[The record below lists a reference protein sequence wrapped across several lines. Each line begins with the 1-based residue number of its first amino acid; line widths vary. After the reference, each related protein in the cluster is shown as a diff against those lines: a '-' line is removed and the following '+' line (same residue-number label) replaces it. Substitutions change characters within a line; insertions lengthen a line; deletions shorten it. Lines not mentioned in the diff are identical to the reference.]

1 MGFHTDLAIE
11 TIESEKSDIEGV
23 RRNEYKE
30 GVITVNEIEIESD
43 SAAKRLGRECGR
55 YFTLSADSMNDFAY
69 NEEQLIG
76 LFSECLSKLLN
87 KSESV
92 LVCGIGNRDITPDA
106 LGPLAADKIFAT
118 RHLSEQLALSAGLGK
133 LTPVSVI
140 SPGVLGQTGLEV
152 GETLKGIVENT
163 KPSAV
168 IVIDALA
175 ARNVSRLCTTVQLS
189 DTGITPGSGVHNAR
203 AELSERTLGVK
214 VISVGVPTV
223 ADAEIFIDR
232 QSGEKSGNLNH
243 EPMIVTP
250 REIDMIIQ
258 HAAVVAA
265 MGINRTLQPH
275 IPLDDMTLLVG

>member
-11 TIESEKSDIEGV
+11 TVEAAKSDIDGV
-23 RRNEYKE
+23 RQNEYKK
-30 GVITVNEIEIESD
+30 GKITVNEIEIESD
-43 SAAKRLGRECGR
+43 SAAKRLGRDKGR
-55 YFTLSADSMNDFAY
+55 YITLCADSMSDFAY
-69 NEEQLIG
+69 NEEQLIE
-76 LFSECLSKLLN
+76 LFSESMKKLLRN
-87 KSESV
+87 PKSV
-92 LVCGIGNRDITPDA
+92 LICGIGNRDITPDA

-118 RHLSEQLALSAGLGK
+118 RHLSKQLMRTAGLGN

-163 KPSAV
+163 KPDAV

-175 ARNVSRLCTTVQLS
+175 ARNVARLCTTVQLS

-203 AELSERTLGVK
+203 AEISEKTLGVQ

-223 ADAEIFIDR
+223 ADAQIF
-232 QSGEKSGNLNH
+232 SGENCEKLNNFSD
-243 EPMIVTP
+243 EPMIITP

-258 HAAVVAA
+258 HAAIVTA
-265 MGINRTLQPH
+265 MGINLTLQPH
-275 IPLDDMTLLVG
+275 ISLDDMTLLVS

>member
-1 MGFHTDLAIE
+1 MGFHTDL
-11 TIESEKSDIEGV
+11 TIESVESVNCNMEGI
-23 RRNEYKE
+23 RQNEYKK
-30 GVITVNEIEIESD
+30 GDITVNEIEIESN
-43 SAAKRLGRECGR
+43 AAERIGRKCGK
-55 YFTLSADSMNDFAY
+55 YITLSADSIYDFAY
-69 NEEQLIG
+69 NEKQLIE
-76 LFSECLSKLLN
+76 LFSENLSKLLN
-87 KSESV
+87 KVESV

-118 RHLSEQLALSAGLGK
+118 RHLSKQLAQSTGLGE

-152 GETLKGIVENT
+152 GETLKGIVEKT

-175 ARNVSRLCTTVQLS
+175 AIKVSRLCTTIQLS

-203 AELSERTLGVK
+203 AELSEKTLGLK

-223 ADAEIFIDR
+223 ADAEIFIEH
-232 QSGEKSGNLNH
+232 QPGEKRGNINH

-250 REIDMIIQ
+250 REIDMIIR
-258 HAAVVAA
+258 HAAIVAA
-265 MGINRTLQPH
+265 MGINCTLQPH
-275 IPLDDMTLLVG
+275 ISPDDMALLVG